1 VSRIVRASWIG
12 TAILLVAAG
21 LAVAWPDT
29 LAVPYAAVSVLCFLA
44 GCGAFV
50 WSYGIAVGRSREEE
64 LSVAGIW
71 MLSGSTPAPIRR
83 LLFGALVLQVLIVVV
98 AAAIRPFTAVAF
110 GVLAPMYGLGLAG
123 LWGARY
129 GTFPAREDP
138 RGRRSAA

>member
-1 VSRIVRASWIG
+1 MNGIIRASWVG
-12 TAILLVAAG
+12 TGVLAVAAA

-29 LAVPYAAVSVLCFLA
+29 LAVPYAAVSILLFVA
-44 GCGAFV
+44 GCTAFA

-71 MLSGSTPAPIRR
+71 MLSGSTPAPVRRR
-83 LLFGALVLQVLIVVV
+83 LLGALVVQVVIVV
-98 AAAIRPFTAVAF
+98 AAAAVQPYTAVAF

-123 LWGARY
+123 LWAARH
-129 GTFPAREDP
+129 GTFPVRDDP